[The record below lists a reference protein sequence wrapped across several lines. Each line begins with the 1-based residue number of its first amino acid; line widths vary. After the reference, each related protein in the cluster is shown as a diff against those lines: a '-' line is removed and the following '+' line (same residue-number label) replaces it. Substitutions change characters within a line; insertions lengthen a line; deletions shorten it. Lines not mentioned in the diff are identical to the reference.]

1 ARLLVRAGVERLLRP
16 ASAEPAPILHPR
28 TPAQASIRA
37 SWAFERDAGAAL
49 LRRLARPHEPARR
62 DGPRRPPRRAPGA
75 RRRAHLASGPARRAA
90 ALAVEVRD
98 RRHAL
103 TGLCARD
110 RRLRLPVRRCRTH
123 ARRPGAAAARRAPRD
138 EFAPSPAFGVRAD
151 PDGGI
156 VRARLARP
164 RDEQVRAVPVPVP
177 ARGDPAGA
185 APGPPRRGPGD
196 VGRSAEVGAGRI
208 QRPDAASSNAASYPA
223 TMASLENRRS
233 TRARDATR

>member
-75 RRRAHLASGPARRAA
+75 RRLAHPASGPARRPR
-90 ALAVEVRD
+90 ALAVDVRD
-98 RRHAL
+98 RRHAPPRL
-103 TGLCARD
+103 RARD

-123 ARRPGAAAARRAPRD
+123 ARRPGAAAARRRPPDEPAPC
-138 EFAPSPAFGVRAD
+138 
-151 PDGGI
+151 
-156 VRARLARP
+156 
-164 RDEQVRAVPVPVP
+164 
-177 ARGDPAGA
+177 
-185 APGPPRRGPGD
+185 PPLG
-196 VGRSAEVGAGRI
+196 
-208 QRPDAASSNAASYPA
+208 
-223 TMASLENRRS
+223 
-233 TRARDATR
+233 